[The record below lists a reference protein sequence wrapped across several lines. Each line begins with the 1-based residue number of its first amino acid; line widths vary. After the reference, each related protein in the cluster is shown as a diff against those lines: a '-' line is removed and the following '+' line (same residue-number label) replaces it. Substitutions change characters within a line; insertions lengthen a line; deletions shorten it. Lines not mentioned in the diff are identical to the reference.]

1 MTFATDYKTIL
12 EAGTW
17 TNYGETPNIKI
28 IGISSKRPNAY
39 KGVLLRSLPKEYIS
53 TFSSTIVGKTE
64 IGEILLY
71 ERTQAK
77 LDALEADVENI
88 IPASNDPAV
97 MRDGDPI
104 EDFGSPAQFQLSI
117 IVERFK

>member
-1 MTFATDYKTIL
+1 MY
-12 EAGTW
+12 
-17 TNYGETPNIKI
+17 YVKI
-28 IGISSKRPNAY
+28 IGISSKRQNLY
-39 KGVLLRSLPKEYIS
+39 RGVLLRSLPKEYLS
-53 TFSSTIVGKTE
+53 TFASTIVGE
-64 IGEILLY
+64 NQVGEILLY

-77 LDALEADVENI
+77 LDALEADVKTI
-88 IPASNDPAV
+88 IPTSNDPAF